1 MKAKKKQPAQ
11 APKKLNNFKQPAKI
25 FIWPVLFVI
34 FILIIFFVIYLNK
47 NSHNKMVEK
56 KISIYDEPRKVVEKD
71 FLDEPMPENSEIL
84 AQGEFQN
91 VEQILSGKALFL
103 ENANGIFLRLENF
116 QTFNGQNIHVYLSPI
131 LNLDRSD
138 VVDAGLLKATSGNF
152 NYQLDKKTDITKYNN
167 VLIWSDPYN
176 AFFGYAALIK
186 NNADINNQES
196 SATSTQIEPSVS
208 SPELY

>member
-11 APKKLNNFKQPAKI
+11 APKKLNNFKHPAKI
-25 FIWPVLFVI
+25 FIWPVLFII
-34 FILIIFFVIYLNK
+34 FILIIIFVINLSDNL
-47 NSHNKMVEK
+47 HNKKVEK
-56 KISIYDEPRKVVEKD
+56 KNSIYDEPRKVVEKE
-71 FLDEPMPENSEIL
+71 FLDEPMPENSVIL

-152 NYQLDKKTDITKYNN
+152 NYQLDREIDITKYNN
-167 VLIWSDPYN
+167 ILIWSDPYN

-186 NNADINNQES
+186 NNDDMIVQES
-196 SATSTQIEPSVS
+196 NATSTQSEQSVS
-208 SPELY
+208 LPEL